1 MDDGVASE
9 RLTGALLDRIT
20 HHVHI
25 VEMNDE
31 NYRLKQSRSRRRQPS
46 E

>member
-25 VEMNDE
+25 VEMNGE
-31 NYRLKQSRSRRRQPS
+31 NYRSSRAGHDAGNRPK
-46 E
+46 